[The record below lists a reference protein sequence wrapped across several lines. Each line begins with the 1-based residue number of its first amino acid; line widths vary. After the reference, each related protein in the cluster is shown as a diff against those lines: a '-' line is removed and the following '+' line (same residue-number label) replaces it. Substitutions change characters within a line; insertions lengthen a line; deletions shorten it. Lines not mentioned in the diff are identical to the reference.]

1 MARKKI
7 QRESKR
13 TTAGENA
20 LEKALRCLES
30 AEISIREGR
39 SLIHVAGKRQNVP
52 ALQYL
57 NAARAINTMA
67 AKPCEVGLWAQGHKI
82 CNDAIEA
89 GDAAVNDRCW
99 PCFARH
105 VKNGGTP

>member
-57 NAARAINTMA
+57 NAVRAINIT
-67 AKPCEVGLWAQGHKI
+67 
-82 CNDAIEA
+82 
-89 GDAAVNDRCW
+89 AVLPVPPATN
-99 PCFARH
+99 
-105 VKNGGTP
+105 